1 MLQQIGLISIIVPL
15 LMGFFSFIS
24 QKLYVFGERKGF
36 SHIIEITINV
46 VYLLMFFILFIFI
59 AKSAFSLHLIKGA
72 EYKYVIGGW
81 TKAMGIEMKYNISTA
96 LALMSVCLIASIFFA
111 TNLFNCINYAFR
123 GFVCIMICG
132 ANGIIMTNDIFNSY
146 VFFEVVCITTYIIYA
161 HGKGKEC
168 VKNTFNYMMIS
179 SFAGVAFLLV
189 AGMLY
194 QITGNLNLD
203 LMRDIIVKHPNN
215 KSINALFVIFLL
227 SMLFKLGIY
236 PLHSILNNIY
246 NNLETNKLMVVAG
259 VSSIAYPVFIV
270 KMILHLFGT
279 DVLLANEYLHI
290 VLKIFGGVGFL
301 FFNVMAFSM
310 ASVKNFIIALSFAQT
325 SLFAFCIPY
334 LSDSTIQVGL
344 LFAITSHAV
353 LKVCLFAVLDK
364 MQTAFKSENI
374 VKTNFC
380 HIKEQSYK
388 AIYTTLLFLIAGMP
402 LSLVFMS
409 KWYILKGFI
418 YVPNSIIWLIIL
430 LIGFSIDIV
439 ACFKFIMQILTI
451 KKDDYTISV
460 SIKKN
465 ILLIFTI
472 IFAILFIILSSA
484 YSNVFNLKKVK
495 PIMVLSNE

>member
-24 QKLYVFGERKGF
+24 QKLCVFGEKKGF
-36 SHIIEITINV
+36 SHIIEIIINV
-46 VYLLMFFILFIFI
+46 IYLLIFFILFIWLVRSVFV
-59 AKSAFSLHLIKGA
+59 LNLIQGA

-81 TKAMGIEMKYNISTA
+81 TKAMGIEMKYNVSTA

-111 TNLFNCINYAFR
+111 TNLYNCISYAFR

-168 VKNTFNYMMIS
+168 IKNTFNYMMIS

-388 AIYTTLLFLIAGMP
+388 AIYATLLFLIAGMP

-472 IFAILFIILSSA
+472 IFAILFIIFSSA

-495 PIMVLSNE
+495 PIMVLSNK